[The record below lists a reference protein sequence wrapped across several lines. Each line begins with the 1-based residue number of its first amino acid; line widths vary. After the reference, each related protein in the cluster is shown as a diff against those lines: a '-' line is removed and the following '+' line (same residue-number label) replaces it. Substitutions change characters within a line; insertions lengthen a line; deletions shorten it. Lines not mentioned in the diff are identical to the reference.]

1 MRCTRGAVDALPSVI
16 GGSITGRVRRERMLS
31 EDSGGRLCSFR
42 TG

>member
-1 MRCTRGAVDALPSVI
+1 MSESTSQI
-16 GGSITGRVRRERMLS
+16 GPARVCCGRVRRERTLS